1 MNLHWARHNMQLS
14 IKGTIMFYISTSGQ
28 LHCCIH
34 KSNIAPHKINQN
46 YIFIDVKKRQLSIE
60 YILTLKFNI
69 SGFIFGSI

>member
-14 IKGTIMFYISTSGQ
+14 IKGKIMFYISTSGQ
-28 LHCCIH
+28 LYCTIH
-34 KSNIAPHKINQN
+34 KSDIAPHKIHQN
-46 YIFIDVKKRQLSIE
+46 YIFIDVKKWQLSIE